1 MSIKIAVSEEQKYK
15 VPPAL
20 VDNSKN
26 VSLLYVKPSSRQLLN
41 EVSKYQKNGKVVMTE
56 ADGIKAMLSL
66 LDDCIVGWEGV
77 QDEKGKKLDFQ
88 KEYIEFLP
96 FEIQM
101 DFVKSVITPQW
112 SNISTGINKKT
123 EQVEKDELG
132 N

>member
-1 MSIKIAVSEEQKYK
+1 MSIKIAVSKEKKHK

-26 VSLLYVKPSSRQLLN
+26 VALLYVKPSSRQLLN

-56 ADGIKAMLSL
+56 ADGIKAMMSL

-77 QDEKGKKLDFQ
+77 QDENGKKLGFQ
-88 KEYIEFLP
+88 KEFIEFFP

-101 DFVKSVITPQW
+101 DFVNSVITPQW
-112 SNISTGINKKT
+112 SNISTGIDKKT
-123 EQVEKDELG
+123 EQSESGELG